1 MGTRWRGIESVWAA
15 VLVALAVLPGGLP
28 GQDSTATG
36 DTVPPADERPA
47 TGYGVYPLPV
57 IFYTPET
64 RVAGGAAALITHRSS
79 EADRPTLASVTGIYT
94 QNEQVITE
102 LALEGYPGGGDYHYA
117 GYGAYQRYP
126 DVAYALGNDSNP
138 DDTEDY
144 TRVGFELALDLDRR
158 VAPGVY
164 VGGGLRIA
172 DDDLVDLEGGGPLSD
187 GRLPGA
193 DGGTVW
199 GTALRVIRDTRDEVI
214 SPATGV
220 LASVS
225 VRGHPDGLGSDYGFL
240 RYTLDGRRYLRA
252 GPGVVALRT
261 TMSGVSGDAPFRFLP
276 TLGGQNLLR
285 GYFDGRFRDRFL
297 AAVQAEYRLRVWWR
311 LGVAFFAAAGH
322 VARDPRG
329 MRLDGFHPSGGL
341 GLRFLLDPDQGVN
354 IRIDYGVGEG
364 GASGVYITATE
375 AF

>member
-1 MGTRWRGIESVWAA
+1 MGNRWRRIGSLWIA
-15 VLVALAVLPGGLP
+15 VLIALAGLPGGLR
-28 GQDSTATG
+28 GQDGTAAG
-36 DTVPPADERPA
+36 DTTPAADERPA
-47 TGYGVYPLPV
+47 TGYGIFPLPV

-64 RVAGGAAALITHRSS
+64 RVAVGAAALITHRSTA
-79 EADRPTLASVTGIYT
+79 ADRPTLASVTVIYT
-94 QNEQVITE
+94 QNEQVVTE
-102 LALEGYPGGGDYHYA
+102 LALEGYPAGGDYHYT
-117 GYGAYQRYP
+117 GYGAYRRYP
-126 DVAYALGNDSNP
+126 DVAYPLGNDSDP

-158 VAPGVY
+158 VASGVY

-193 DGGTVW
+193 EGGTVW
-199 GTALRVIRDTRDEVI
+199 GAALRVIRDTRDEVI
-214 SPATGV
+214 SPTAGV

-225 VRGHPDGLGSDYGFL
+225 VRGHPDGLGSNYGFL

-252 GPGVVALRT
+252 GPGVIALRT
-261 TMSGVSGDAPFRFLP
+261 TMSGVSGDPPFRFLP
-276 TLGGQNLLR
+276 ALGGQNLLR

-311 LGVAFFAAAGH
+311 FGVAFFTAAGQ
-322 VARDPRG
+322 VAPDPG
-329 MRLDGFHPSGGL
+329 GLRLDGFHPSGGL
-341 GLRFLLDPDQGVN
+341 GLRFLLDPAQSVN
-354 IRIDYGVGEG
+354 IRIDWGVGER